1 MTLLTAERANPYGVQ
16 RCDARCYDSRP
27 ATQCDCICAGRNH
40 GVGLRKALENVR
52 TIFVPILSRGM
63 AIGKQASVR
72 IQQMEFPA

>member
-1 MTLLTAERANPYGVQ
+1 VTLLTAPGHCGGTR

-27 ATQCDCICAGRNH
+27 ATECDCICSGRNH

-52 TIFVPILSRGM
+52 TVFAPILGQ
-63 AIGKQASVR
+63 ALEIGKQASVR